1 MSQVD
6 YVHFFNNIIWNFGQ
20 LIFMYFGLSII
31 YVQSFYKILRIR
43 LLGYNNFNNFLTNK
57 DYFIN
62 KNFEILKEIF
72 LKKTGILKMYK
83 FTKNNPKKII

>member
-1 MSQVD
+1 
-6 YVHFFNNIIWNFGQ
+6 
-20 LIFMYFGLSII
+20 MYFGLSII